1 MKILVT
7 GGAGFIGSHIT
18 DAYIKLGHEVVI
30 LDNFSS
36 GKEENVNSKARVIK
50 ADINDENISEIFE
63 KEKFDILNHHAAQM
77 NVRVSV
83 DDPKFDAN
91 TNILGSIN
99 LFEAARRAGVK
110 KIIFASS
117 GGTVYG
123 EQEKFPAEENDRKEP
138 CSPYGISKFSTE
150 NYLFYY
156 DSVHGINRVVLRY
169 GNVYGARQN
178 PHGEAGVVAI
188 FINKML
194 AGEQPV
200 INGDGL
206 ITRDYIYIEDVVAAN
221 VKALDD
227 AVQGIFNVTTSVETN
242 VNHIFRRLKELTG
255 SDCEEFH
262 GPAKA
267 GEQRRSV
274 CSFEKFDKMH
284 GWSPKMDFDEGMK
297 HTVAAFKAALENR

>member
-7 GGAGFIGSHIT
+7 GGAGFIGSHIV
-18 DAYIKLGHEVVI
+18 DAYIKLGHKVTV

-36 GKEENVNSKARVIK
+36 GKKENINPEANVIT
-50 ADINDENISEIFE
+50 ADINDNNITEIFE
-63 KEKFDILNHHAAQM
+63 KENFDIVSHHAAQM

-91 TNILGSIN
+91 TNIIGSIN
-99 LFEAARRAGVK
+99 IFEAARRSGVK

-117 GGTVYG
+117 GGTIYG
-123 EQEKFPAEENDRKEP
+123 EQEKFPAEEDDRKAP
-138 CSPYGISKFSTE
+138 CSPYGISKLSTE
-150 NYLFYY
+150 HYLFYY
-156 DSVHGINRVVLRY
+156 QSVYGIDRVVLRY

-194 AGEQPV
+194 AGEQPI

-221 VKALDD
+221 VKALDE
-227 AVQGIFNVTTSVETN
+227 AVNGIYNVTTGMETN

-255 SDCEEFH
+255 SNCEEYH

-274 CSFEKFDKMH
+274 CSYSKYEKMH
-284 GWSPKMDFDEGMK
+284 GWYPKMKFDEGMEQ
-297 HTVAAFKAALENR
+297 TVKAFKEAL